1 MQYNQDLSLEQEIK
15 SQNDCIES
23 ENLDPFQ
30 ISQKQ
35 LYEACKLNGYD
46 NEIYNTLSTPERFV
60 EIKITMKMDD
70 GSLKTFKGFRS
81 QYNSARGPMKGGIR
95 WHPEEN
101 ASLVKA
107 LSAWMT
113 WKCACVDIPLGG
125 AKGGIICNPKE
136 MSSRELETLARK
148 YIREIADIIG
158 PNIDVPAPDVYTN
171 PQIMAWMMDEYETIV
186 RKHAPS
192 VITGK
197 PIPIGGSA
205 GRTIATAQG
214 GMYCIREA
222 AKDLGLNLNTATVA
236 IQGYGNAGSWA
247 AKVLQDNCKCKIIA
261 VSDSQGGIYN
271 KNGINSHETV
281 LHKEKTGTVIGLKDT
296 KQISNAELLELDCDI
311 LIPAA
316 LEHVIKKENVE
327 KINCKIIAELANG
340 PTTPEADEKLFKNG
354 ILVIPDFLC
363 NAGGVTVSYFEMT
376 QGFYL
381 HSWTEEEVLGA
392 LDRFMTKAYRSTIEQ
407 AQKLNTHNRM
417 GAYTIAI
424 ERVVTA
430 MRLRGWI

>member
-1 MQYNQDLSLEQEIK
+1 M
-15 SQNDCIES
+15 S
-23 ENLDPFQ
+23 ENLDPFS

-35 LYEACKLNGYD
+35 LYDACKISGY
-46 NEIYNTLSTPERFV
+46 ESQIYNALSTPERFI

-70 GSLKTFKGFRS
+70 GTLKTFRGFRS

-95 WHPEEN
+95 WHPDES

-136 MSSRELETLARK
+136 MSNNEIEKLARN
-148 YIREIADIIG
+148 YIRKLVDVLG

-171 PQIMAWMMDEYETIV
+171 PQIMAYMLDEYETIV
-186 RKHAPS
+186 RKHTPS

-197 PIPIGGSA
+197 PLPLGGSA

-214 GMYCIREA
+214 GVYCIREA
-222 AKDLGLNLNTATVA
+222 AKDLNLNLNGASVV

-247 AKVLQDNCKCKIIA
+247 AKILHDNLNCKIIA

-271 KNGINSHETV
+271 EKGINPHEAA
-281 LHKEKTGTVIGLKDT
+281 LHKEKTRTVVGLDGTKE
-296 KQISNAELLELDCDI
+296 ISNKELLELNCDV

-316 LEHVIKKENVE
+316 LENVITRKNVE
-327 KINCKIIAELANG
+327 NINCKIIAELANG
-340 PTTPEADEKLFKNG
+340 PTTPDADQILFQKG
-354 ILVIPDFLC
+354 TLVIPDFLC
-363 NAGGVTVSYFEMT
+363 NAGGVTVSYFEMV
-376 QGFYL
+376 QGYYL
-381 HSWTEEEVLGA
+381 YFWREKEVFEA
-392 LDRFMTKAYRSTIEQ
+392 LDRVMTRAYRSTVEQ
-407 AQKLNTHNRM
+407 SQKFNTHNRM
-417 GAYTIAI
+417 GAYIIAL
-424 ERVVTA
+424 ERVITA
-430 MRLRGWI
+430 MQLRGWI

>member
-1 MQYNQDLSLEQEIK
+1 MN
-15 SQNDCIES
+15 
-23 ENLDPFQ
+23 ENLDPFL
-30 ISQKQ
+30 IAQKQ
-35 LYEACKLNGYD
+35 LYDACKLNGYD
-46 NEIYNTLSTPERFV
+46 NDIYNTLSTPERFV

-70 GSLKTFKGFRS
+70 GTLNTFRGFRS

-95 WHPEEN
+95 WHPDES
-101 ASLVKA
+101 ASLIKA
-107 LSAWMT
+107 LSALMT

-136 MSSRELETLARK
+136 LSINEIEKLARS
-148 YIREIADIIG
+148 YIRGLADIIG

-171 PQIMAWMMDEYETIV
+171 PQIMAYMLDEYETIV
-186 RKHAPS
+186 RRHAPS

-197 PIPIGGSA
+197 PIPIGGSE
-205 GRTIATAQG
+205 GRMIATAKG
-214 GMYCIREA
+214 GTFCIREA
-222 AKDLGLNLNTATVA
+222 AKDLGLNLNNATVA

-247 AKVLQDNCKCKIIA
+247 AKVLQDNFKCKIIA
-261 VSDSQGGIYN
+261 VSDSKGGIYN
-271 KNGINSHETV
+271 ENGIASSETA
-281 LHKEKTGTVIGLKDT
+281 LHKEKTGSVIGLKDT
-296 KQISNAELLELDCDI
+296 KQISNAELLELECDI

-316 LEHVIKKENVE
+316 LENVITEENVE

-340 PTTPEADEKLFKNG
+340 PTTPKADEELFKKG

-407 AQKLNTHNRM
+407 AKKLDTHNRM